1 MSVKSLLQIIL
12 FLLIILIIGSI
23 YYVYFLKIPLNNKV
37 NINTEIQLNKKE
49 IMENE
54 VLSKE
59 ERLALEAK
67 IDHEECL
74 SLGFKEET
82 EAYGGCRLTLKSIR
96 SQDKTTQ
103 AIRSNGLDD
112 RFCRRWYYC

>member
-1 MSVKSLLQIIL
+1 LVMKKYFI
-12 FLLIILIIGSI
+12 LLICILSVGCS
-23 YYVYFLKIPLNNKV
+23 
-37 NINTEIQLNKKE
+37 T
-49 IMENE
+49 
-54 VLSKE
+54 LSKE

-74 SLGFKEET
+74 NLGFKEDT